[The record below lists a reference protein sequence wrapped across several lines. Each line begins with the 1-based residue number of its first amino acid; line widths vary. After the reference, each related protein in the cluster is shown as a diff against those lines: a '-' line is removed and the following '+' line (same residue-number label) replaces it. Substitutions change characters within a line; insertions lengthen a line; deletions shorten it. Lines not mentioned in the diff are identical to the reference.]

1 MSFSAVDHGMM
12 ARALQLAERG
22 LWTTSPNPRVGC
34 VVVRDGEIVGEG
46 WHVQA
51 GEPHAEVHALRAAGA
66 RARGATAYVTLE
78 PCSHY
83 GRTPPCAE
91 ALIAAGVS
99 RVVCAMTDPNPLVA
113 GKGLTMLQAAGIE
126 TASGLLE
133 NEARGLNI
141 GFVSRMTRGRPWL
154 RLKVAASLDGKTA
167 LNNGL
172 SQWITGP
179 DARRDGHAWRARACA
194 ILTGIGTVRDD
205 DPQLSVRDV
214 ATTRQPLRVLVDS
227 KLEIS
232 PTARILQDGPV
243 LIVGAVENAEK
254 MALLRSTGNF
264 VEILNNSAGKVDL
277 KALLELLAQRGI
289 NEVHAEAGFKLNG
302 SLLREGLVDELLLY
316 LAPCLIGHQAS
327 SLFNLPA
334 LTTLDDKSRLQIR
347 DLRQV
352 GADCLSAVG
361 PHTAHPASFLKR
373 TVRHSMVSASSNN
386 KRPLSN
392 SPMPAA
398 SFSASAAC
406 MVPIMPVSGAKTPIT
421 AQRTSSTS
429 SPSGKRQ

>member
-12 ARALQLAERG
+12 ARALQLAEHG

-34 VVVRDGEIVGEG
+34 VVVRAGEVVGEG
-46 WHVQA
+46 WHEKA
-51 GEPHAEVHALRAAGA
+51 GEPHAEVHALRAAGE

-78 PCSHY
+78 PCSHH

-91 ALIAAGVS
+91 ALIAAGIV
-99 RVVCAMTDPNPLVA
+99 RVVAAMRDPNPLVA
-113 GKGLTMLQAAGIE
+113 GSGLAMLQAAGIA

-133 NEARGLNI
+133 NEARELNI

-154 RLKVAASLDGKTA
+154 RLKAAASLDGKTA
-167 LNNGL
+167 LSNGV

-205 DPQLSVRDV
+205 DPQLNVREV
-214 ATTRQPLRVLVDS
+214 ATARQPLRVVVDS
-227 KLEIS
+227 KLETPLS
-232 PTARILQDGPV
+232 AKVLRGGPV
-243 LIVGAVENAEK
+243 LIAAAVDDEKKADSLRAAGAEVLVLPNA
-254 MALLRSTGNF
+254 
-264 VEILNNSAGKVDL
+264 AGKVEL
-277 KALLELLAQRGI
+277 KYLLEELARRGI

-327 SLFNLPA
+327 GLFNLPE
-334 LTTLDDKSRLQIR
+334 LTTLDGKRQLAIR

-352 GADCLSAVG
+352 GADIRLIAR
-361 PHTAHPASFLKR
+361 L
-373 TVRHSMVSASSNN
+373 
-386 KRPLSN
+386 
-392 SPMPAA
+392 
-398 SFSASAAC
+398 
-406 MVPIMPVSGAKTPIT
+406 I
-421 AQRTSSTS
+421 
-429 SPSGKRQ
+429 